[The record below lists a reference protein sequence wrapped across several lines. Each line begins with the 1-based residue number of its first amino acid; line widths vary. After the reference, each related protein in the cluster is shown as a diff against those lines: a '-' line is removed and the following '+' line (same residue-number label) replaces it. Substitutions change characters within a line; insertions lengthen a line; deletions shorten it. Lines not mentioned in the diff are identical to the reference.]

1 MNSWTTPF
9 CVWCQCRNSGKSTLG
24 SPFIMTKS
32 LLIPNFQGYLL
43 ASDGSQSKELFSKI
57 EKITKREI
65 SSFTGLTDIFYNEL
79 VKSTANTDGF
89 THNPNSFEYKLF
101 NGSKVNTLN
110 SVPDNVRSKRS
121 NCNFYDEAGYIPD
134 ELFVATEPFTTQN
147 TNFSL
152 GGDVDVTTR
161 PIQFPNQLI
170 YASSASSIDTY
181 FYKKYREFSKRMF
194 LGDKRYFVA
203 DIKDEVVMKATYNG
217 KLYPVALLTQET
229 IDNAM
234 RENPEKAN
242 REYKNIFS
250 KEGGDNQII
259 KRATIIRNSEVR
271 VPVLYN
277 DTGKRK
283 FVIVYDPAR
292 SYDNSVS
299 MVGEIILDNNVG
311 YKMQICNGVSF
322 VDVAKKKKTPM
333 RTPEQI
339 DFLKQMILD
348 YNGKNAADYENIEAV
363 MIDAGA
369 GGGGVNIADYLMEDW
384 IDSQGIKHKGLID
397 KIESADYISKFPNAV
412 DKVKLMSPQKYKKE
426 MFDALIEMMNLD
438 LMSFTHDYDMKG
450 YLTLFDN
457 VEIEVEDEKKNKNKE
472 IQSNQRL
479 YKLSFDEELCLKNID
494 LAKEEL
500 VNIYRFDGTN
510 GNYRYD
516 LSPDKV
522 RKMNDDRAYCLAMLA
537 WYLQQL
543 RRKHITGKK
552 NNNTI
557 DINKLFLFKQPNIRK
572 Y

>member
-1 MNSWTTPF
+1 MNSWTTQF

-43 ASDGSQSKELFSKI
+43 AGDGSQSKELFSKI
-57 EKITKREI
+57 EKISKREI
-65 SSFTGLTDIFYNEL
+65 SSFTGLTDVFYNEL

-110 SVPDNVRSKRS
+110 SIPDNIRSKRS
-121 NCNFYDEAGYIPD
+121 NCNFYDEAGFIPD

-147 TNFSL
+147 SNFSL
-152 GGDVDVTTR
+152 GGDIDVTTR

-181 FYKKYREFSKRMF
+181 FFKKYKEFSKRMF

-203 DIKDEVVMKATYNG
+203 DINDEIVMNATYNG
-217 KLYPVALLTQET
+217 KIYPVALLTQET
-229 IDNAM
+229 IDNAA

-259 KRATIIRNSEVR
+259 KRATIIKNSEVR

-299 MVGEIILDNNVG
+299 MVGEIILDENIG

-348 YNGKNAADYENIEAV
+348 YNGKNSADYENIEAV

-384 IDSQGIKHKGLID
+384 VDSQGINHKGLID
-397 KIESADYISKFPNAV
+397 KIESIDYITKFPNAV
-412 DKVKLMSPQKYKKE
+412 DKVKLMSPQKYKRE
-426 MFDALIEMMNLD
+426 MFDALVEMMGLD
-438 LMSFTHDYDMKG
+438 LISFTHDYDMKG

-457 VEIEVEDEKKNKNKE
+457 VEVEYEDANKNKKKE
-472 IQSNQRL
+472 VESKQRL

-500 VNIYRFDGTN
+500 VNMYRFDGTN

-516 LSPDKV
+516 LSPDKA
-522 RKMNDDRAYCLAMLA
+522 RKMNDDRAYCMAMLA

-552 NNNTI
+552 NGNI
-557 DINKLFLFKQPNIRK
+557 DWLDYCL

>member
-1 MNSWTTPF
+1 
-9 CVWCQCRNSGKSTLG
+9 
-24 SPFIMTKS
+24 MTKS